1 MKPLLHT
8 GPSIRVQGTAPHAR
22 TLGEMFRLRV
32 ARSASMPAFFEKR
45 RAGGVFERMLWSE
58 AYERAREIAC
68 GLLRQGNVRGLQGR
82 VAICGPTKIDW
93 ALYDLGA
100 QLAGMVSFGIYPKQ
114 TTAQVRYLLEDA
126 QATHVFV
133 DESHEIETVLEAAKG
148 LACVRYIVPWKH
160 ADYERTKAR
169 DPRVTSPHVYA
180 EASLSDAEVSDIASR
195 ISPSETAIL
204 VYTSGTTGPPK
215 GAMIAHQNILSLLA
229 SSDEGLG
236 FLVSDISLNFLPM
249 AHSAERILGFY
260 GRVHAGVPGAYA
272 ESTATVLDDLRTV
285 RPTLFGSVPRI
296 FEKAH
301 ARIYSEVEKQPKAL
315 QRIFHAGVEA
325 GVLRM
330 RLQMEKRPIPAS
342 LEAKWLLADRLI
354 FKRIRDV
361 FGGRIRSMATGAA
374 PTALSILEFFW
385 AAGLPVYE
393 AYGMTES
400 TVITH
405 ANRPGATRLGT
416 VGRCIA
422 PMETKIA
429 SDGEVL
435 VRGPFVFQGYLN
447 RPEATAEAK
456 EGGWLHTGD
465 VGSIDKDGYLRITDR
480 KKHLII
486 TAGGKNI
493 APANIEKAI
502 KEEDALIS
510 HVLAHGDKRPF
521 ITAVI
526 APSPLE
532 TLDWG
537 ISRGLCTKA
546 ILAERT
552 RELMQN
558 PTSRTP
564 ELAQAMAPIVLH
576 PEFQERLRSAVRRGN
591 EKLAQ
596 VERVQ
601 RFFILERDFSQEAEE
616 LTPTMKVKRKEVEK
630 RYAEQLA
637 KLYEDRRFGFDV

>member
-1 MKPLLHT
+1 
-8 GPSIRVQGTAPHAR
+8 
-22 TLGEMFRLRV
+22 
-32 ARSASMPAFFEKR
+32 
-45 RAGGVFERMLWSE
+45 
-58 AYERAREIAC
+58 
-68 GLLRQGNVRGLQGR
+68 
-82 VAICGPTKIDW
+82 
-93 ALYDLGA
+93 
-100 QLAGMVSFGIYPKQ
+100 
-114 TTAQVRYLLEDA
+114 
-126 QATHVFV
+126 
-133 DESHEIETVLEAAKG
+133 
-148 LACVRYIVPWKH
+148 
-160 ADYERTKAR
+160 
-169 DPRVTSPHVYA
+169 
-180 EASLSDAEVSDIASR
+180 
-195 ISPSETAIL
+195 
-204 VYTSGTTGPPK
+204 
-215 GAMIAHQNILSLLA
+215 
-229 SSDEGLG
+229 
-236 FLVSDISLNFLPM
+236 
-249 AHSAERILGFY
+249 
-260 GRVHAGVPGAYA
+260 
-272 ESTATVLDDLRTV
+272 
-285 RPTLFGSVPRI
+285 
-296 FEKAH
+296 
-301 ARIYSEVEKQPKAL
+301 
-315 QRIFHAGVEA
+315 
-325 GVLRM
+325 
-330 RLQMEKRPIPAS
+330 
-342 LEAKWLLADRLI
+342 
-354 FKRIRDV
+354 
-361 FGGRIRSMATGAA
+361 
-374 PTALSILEFFW
+374 LSILEFFW

>member
-1 MKPLLHT
+1 MRLLHN

-45 RAGGVFERMLWSE
+45 RAGGVFEGMSWSE
-58 AYERAREIAC
+58 AYERTRQIAH
-68 GLLRQGNVRGLQGR
+68 GLLRQGEQGAR

-114 TTAQVRYLLEDA
+114 TPAQVRYLLEDA

-133 DESHEIETVLEAAKG
+133 DEAHEIETVLEAAKG
-148 LACVRYIVPWKH
+148 LSCVRHIVPWKH
-160 ADYERTKAR
+160 VDYARVKAR
-169 DPRVTSPHVYA
+169 DPRVTSPALYA
-180 EASLSDAEVSDIASR
+180 EAALTDAEVSDIASR

-215 GAMIAHQNILSLLA
+215 GAMIAHQNILSLLS

-236 FLVSDISLNFLPM
+236 FLVNDISLNFLPM

-260 GRVHAGVPGAYA
+260 GRVQAGVPGAYA

-301 ARIYSEVEKQPKAL
+301 ARIYSEIEKRPKAL
-315 QRIFHAGVEA
+315 QRVFHRGVDV
-325 GVLRM
+325 GVQRM
-330 RLQMEKRPIPAS
+330 HLQMARKPIPAS
-342 LEAKWLLADRLI
+342 LEAQWLLADRLF
-354 FKRIRDV
+354 FKRIRDA
-361 FGGRIRSMATGAA
+361 FGGRIRAMATGAA

-385 AAGLPVYE
+385 AAGLPVFE

-456 EGGWLHTGD
+456 ADGWLHTGD
-465 VGSIDKDGYLRITDR
+465 IGSIDKDGYLRITDR

-521 ITAVI
+521 ISAVI

-537 ISRGLCTKA
+537 ITHGLCTKA

-552 RELMQN
+552 RELMEN

-564 ELAQAMAPIVLH
+564 ELAQAMAPIVAH
-576 PEFQERLRSAVRRGN
+576 PAFQERLRAAVKRGN
-591 EKLAQ
+591 AKLAQ
-596 VERVQ
+596 VEQVR
-601 RFFILERDFSQEAEE
+601 RFFILDRDFSQEAEE
-616 LTPTMKVKRKEVEK
+616 LTPTMKVKRKAVEK
-630 RYAEQLA
+630 RYEDALS
-637 KLYEDRRFGFDV
+637 KLYEDPQVGSDA